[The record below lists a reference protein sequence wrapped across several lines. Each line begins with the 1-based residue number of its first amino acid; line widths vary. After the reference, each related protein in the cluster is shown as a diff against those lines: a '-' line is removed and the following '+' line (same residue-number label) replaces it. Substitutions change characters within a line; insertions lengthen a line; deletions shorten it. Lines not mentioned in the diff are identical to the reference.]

1 MHHNAPRRLRP
12 RTPSSHAGF
21 KSPFSF
27 SLRFMDE
34 FQWFLIAL
42 SVLQGRRM
50 VRRCHT
56 TRGTQHAP
64 SRQPLCDLGPAV
76 TKFLMGFKD
85 DFVLLL
91 CPRVLANGGV
101 EVVVPPAWQSTAC

>member
-1 MHHNAPRRLRP
+1 
-12 RTPSSHAGF
+12 
-21 KSPFSF
+21 
-27 SLRFMDE
+27 MDE

-64 SRQPLCDLGPAV
+64 SGQPLCDLGPAV